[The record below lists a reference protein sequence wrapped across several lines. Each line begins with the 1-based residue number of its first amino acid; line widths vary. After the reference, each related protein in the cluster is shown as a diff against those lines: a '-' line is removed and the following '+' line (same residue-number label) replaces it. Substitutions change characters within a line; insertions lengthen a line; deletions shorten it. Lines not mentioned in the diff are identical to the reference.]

1 MAAPTVQLSS
11 SELVKKMALFEK
23 LTGSSIQDSL
33 RRQARLLAVDLCRR
47 TPPYGLDD
55 ESKKLGERAIQNDIL
70 RVYKQVHEI
79 QTKHPTALHSF
90 RNIVDKNVVQD
101 ERLRKAMLAAIDHE
115 ATHGSS
121 NRKQRPS
128 KSKGLTELQAILK
141 KTPGFNKLHADE
153 NVDPSLHARARNA
166 RGRVRKGWKTRTLV
180 YNSGDLQSY
189 LAKKQD
195 LVGLTKAAWAKAA
208 LMIQAPVGDA
218 LREIPSFITRHMGRA
233 GAKTQDDSGASHP
246 KIMLGN
252 EIPWASS
259 ALRAS
264 TYASAVRAS
273 RKRFVRSLD
282 IAINAIVKKQNST
295 LS

>member
-1 MAAPTVQLSS
+1 MAAPTIKLSS
-11 SELVKKMALFEK
+11 GELGKKMALFEK

-79 QTKHPTALHSF
+79 QTKHPTAMHSF
-90 RNIVDKNVVQD
+90 RNIVDKNVVRD
-101 ERLRKAMLAAIDHE
+101 LPLRKAMLAAIDHE

-121 NRKQRPS
+121 ARKQRQS
-128 KSKGLTELQAILK
+128 KAKGANDLRAILK
-141 KTPGFNKLHADE
+141 NTPGFEKLKVDESLDSSIHLRTRNKY
-153 NVDPSLHARARNA
+153 
-166 RGRVRKGWKTRTLV
+166 GRVRKGWKTRILV
-180 YNSGDLQSY
+180 YNSSEVQRY
-189 LAKKQD
+189 LERKQD

-246 KIMLGN
+246 KIMLGS

-259 ALRAS
+259 ALRAK

-273 RKRFVRSLD
+273 RKRFIRSLD
-282 IAINAIVKKQNST
+282 IAISAIVKKQNS
-295 LS
+295 SHS